1 MVHTQNESSNET
13 WSLYFS
19 IQRGE
24 RSKFKAKVNE
34 LKMKFLKFW
43 KVRAV
48 NLFNRKHL
56 GLDGG
61 IIFEDDIEEFVN
73 ATNQFIS
80 VANLEILARSFTMES
95 YFT

>member
-1 MVHTQNESSNET
+1 M
-13 WSLYFS
+13 
-19 IQRGE
+19 
-24 RSKFKAKVNE
+24 
-34 LKMKFLKFW
+34 
-43 KVRAV
+43 

-56 GLDGG
+56 GLDGC